1 MSNTIFE
8 IISIVETWKTR
19 DIQTLIDILQ
29 DYIEN
34 ERMTHV

>member
-1 MSNTIFE
+1 MTNTIFE

-34 ERMTHV
+34 ERSSNV